1 MRGALL
7 VRSRTRGGAEITW
20 ILTADEVAGLL
31 DMPRAIAVTEAA
43 FAEQGRGLVVLH
55 GPYALG
61 MMPDRPGETSGSLMS
76 QRLRV
81 VSGGLLGAGR
91 VGLRAGPRVSA
102 PESGGTG
109 TVLLLYD
116 LSGALLS
123 VMGYPFSTMRT
134 GASVGVAV
142 KHLSREDAHRVA
154 LLGTGANALSL
165 LRAVDCVRSVTDVR
179 VYSRREQNRLEFARA
194 GGEAL
199 GKTVEPVSEPEAAVE
214 GADIVLV
221 ATNAREPVFSADW
234 LEEGMHVS
242 SMGLI
247 TELDPAAMVK
257 ADLFAVGS
265 RAQELQHHYDPAPPF
280 PIEDLVEAGRL
291 AWEDVVDLGDIV
303 TGKRPGRRGPGDITV
318 FHESEGGYG
327 DVALGAAA
335 FDEARRRGLGT
346 WVPL

>member
-1 MRGALL
+1 M
-7 VRSRTRGGAEITW
+7 TW
-20 ILTADEVAGLL
+20 VLTAEEVAGLL
-31 DMPRAIAVTEAA
+31 DMPQAIAVTEAA
-43 FAEQGRGLVVLH
+43 FAEQGQGSVVLH

-61 MMPDRPGETSGSLMS
+61 MMPQRPGETSGSLMS

-91 VGLRAGPRVSA
+91 VGLRTGPRVSA

-134 GASVGVAV
+134 GASIGVAV
-142 KHLSREDAHRVA
+142 KHLAREDAHRVA
-154 LLGTGANALSL
+154 LLGTGSNAVSL
-165 LRAVDCVRSVTDVR
+165 LRAVEAVRSVSDVR
-179 VYSRREQNRLEFARA
+179 VYSRNERNRLDFAA
-194 GGEAL
+194 AAGEAL
-199 GKTVEPVSEPEAAVE
+199 GRALEPVSTPEAAVE

-221 ATNAREPVFSADW
+221 STNAREPVFSADW
-234 LEEGMHVS
+234 LEAGMHVS

-247 TELDPAAMVK
+247 TELDPEAMVK

-265 RAQELQHHYDPAPPF
+265 RAQERQHHYDPDPPF
-280 PIEDLVEAGRL
+280 PIEELVAAGRL
-291 AWEDVVDLGDIV
+291 AWEDVVDLGDV
-303 TGKRPGRRGPGDITV
+303 VAGKRPGRRGRDDVTV

-327 DVALGAAA
+327 DVALAAAA
-335 FDEARRRGLGT
+335 FEEARRRGLGT
-346 WVPL
+346 WVGL

>member
-1 MRGALL
+1 M
-7 VRSRTRGGAEITW
+7 TW

-31 DMPRAIAVTEAA
+31 DMPAAIAATEAA
-43 FAEQGRGLVVLH
+43 FAEQARGLVVLH

-61 MMPDRPGETSGSLMS
+61 MMPDRPGERSGSSMT

-91 VGLRAGPRVSA
+91 VGLRTGPRVPA
-102 PESGGTG
+102 PDSGGTG

-123 VMGYPFSTMRT
+123 VMGYPFAAMRT
-134 GASVGVAV
+134 GASIAVAV
-142 KHLSREDAHRVA
+142 NHLARPDAHRVA
-154 LLGTGANALSL
+154 LLGTGSNALSL
-165 LRAVDCVRSVTDVR
+165 LRAVDCVRSVSDVR
-179 VYSRREQNRLEFARA
+179 VYSRNEQNRLEFARA
-194 GGEAL
+194 AGEAL
-199 GKTVEPVSEPEAAVE
+199 GRPLEPVSTPEEAVE
-214 GADIVLV
+214 GADVVLV
-221 ATNAREPVFSADW
+221 ATNSPTPVFSAGW

-247 TELDPAAMVK
+247 TELDPEAMVR
-257 ADLFAVGS
+257 ADLFVVGN
-265 RAQELQHHYDPAPPF
+265 REQELQHHYNPSPPF
-280 PIEDLVEAGRL
+280 PIEELVEAGRL
-291 AWEDVVDLGDIV
+291 AWDDVVELSDV
-303 TGKRPGRRGPGDITV
+303 VAGKRPGRRGPADITV

-335 FDEARRRGLGT
+335 FEEARRRGLGT